1 MKGAFDTAR
10 SPQMQPLFIATE
22 TFTSRDSEVWA
33 KYVSWS
39 HLSHLAEVVPLDPML
54 FFPTLLPEIKDVYW
68 PHIVNENFMLN
79 FFVDLEFLFEQ
90 LPNTDLVDVEGS
102 ANALTNCRTLGRA
115 VSALE

>member
-1 MKGAFDTAR
+1 
-10 SPQMQPLFIATE
+10 MQPLFIATE